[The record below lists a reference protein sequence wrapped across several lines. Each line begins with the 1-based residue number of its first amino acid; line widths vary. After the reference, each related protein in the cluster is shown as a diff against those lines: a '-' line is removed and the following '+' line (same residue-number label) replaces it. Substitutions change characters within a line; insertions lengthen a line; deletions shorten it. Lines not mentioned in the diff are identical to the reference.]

1 MNLLD
6 KHIVLEAN
14 SVTADDYKKMT
25 GSSIEELRARIK
37 KHVEEVKSKMEE
49 VSDAYGL
56 LLRYF
61 VA

>member
-37 KHVEEVKSKMEE
+37 KHVEEVRSKK
-49 VSDAYGL
+49 
-56 LLRYF
+56 
-61 VA
+61 

>member
-37 KHVEEVKSKMEE
+37 KHVEEARGKK
-49 VSDAYGL
+49 
-56 LLRYF
+56 
-61 VA
+61 

>member
-37 KHVEEVKSKMEE
+37 KHVEEVRSKREE
-49 VSDAYGL
+49 G
-56 LLRYF
+56 RGE
-61 VA
+61 

>member
-37 KHVEEVKSKMEE
+37 KHVEEVRSKMEDGRGE
-49 VSDAYGL
+49 
-56 LLRYF
+56 
-61 VA
+61 